1 MRKHIVLVLES
12 RKEDNDRLKEYL
24 EEQYI
29 VIQAFNEQEAL
40 QAMTRCRGNIEV
52 ALVDQ
57 ALLTMSGNKIMDAVK
72 EKILSDDIPAIAVL
86 KEYDLTV
93 AAGAIKAG
101 AAEIII
107 RPYEKN
113 LLRRRVHNMILRNE
127 LKLARQY
134 DSLTG
139 IYNKETFYKK
149 AESLIRRHPEQDY
162 TIVCLDIDR
171 FKLVNDLYGT
181 REGDRLLQF
190 VGNHL
195 KVGTA
200 EAGGVVGRL
209 VADVFVGC
217 YPNIGEQ
224 YAYVAERITQM
235 FKSYPLPMELVAAI
249 GFYQVED
256 PALPA
261 SRMCDRAILALNSV
275 KNNYLVN
282 YAVYNESLR
291 DNLMLEQEIVNDM
304 DFALKNGE
312 FKVYIQPK
320 CDMDTGRI
328 VGGEALV
335 RWIHP
340 EKGMVSPGDFVPIFE
355 KNKFI
360 LKLDYFVWE
369 EVCKVMRRWIDEG
382 GRPIPIS
389 VNVSRINLYNDDLYE
404 QIVSLVEKYQIDPK
418 LFQLEITESAYSS
431 NIEYLTEVVARL
443 QAYGFTILMDDFGSG
458 YSSLNMLKDISVDI
472 LKLDMRFLT
481 GETNGHGKGGDI
493 MESVVRMAKWINLY
507 VIAEGV
513 ETREQVE
520 FLLSI
525 NCHYAQGYYYYRPM
539 PMEEFKEL
547 MRDGEKVDY
556 RGMRRKMGETFNLQE
571 LMQPDVMSN
580 VLLQNII
587 GGVAFYEYYKG
598 NLELI
603 RVNEGYYAETGCSEE
618 ELQNYAKHISD
629 MVYEEDRGILD
640 RLLKEAAEY
649 PESGVEEVLRRRRCG
664 GGTLWIR
671 MKLFFLAE
679 NKGRQI
685 FYASLRNVTEEKEAE
700 EQLRISEERL
710 RLAMQGTSS
719 VLFDLDIKKRTSDC
733 SEDSARKFG
742 MPPHLENVPDCIIQ
756 QKMVHPDHIDPFVR
770 MYQDIFN
777 GKPRAICE
785 ARLMS
790 SDGSYHWN
798 RVTLTSVCDK
808 DGHPIRAV
816 GVVENLDREKELEAK
831 LKGKAEN
838 DSA

>member
-1 MRKHIVLVLES
+1 
-12 RKEDNDRLKEYL
+12 
-24 EEQYI
+24 
-29 VIQAFNEQEAL
+29 
-40 QAMTRCRGNIEV
+40 
-52 ALVDQ
+52 
-57 ALLTMSGNKIMDAVK
+57 
-72 EKILSDDIPAIAVL
+72 
-86 KEYDLTV
+86 
-93 AAGAIKAG
+93 
-101 AAEIII
+101 
-107 RPYEKN
+107 
-113 LLRRRVHNMILRNE
+113 MILHNE

-235 FKSYPLPMELVAAI
+235 FKSYPLPMDLVAAI

-256 PALPA
+256 RGLPA

-340 EKGMVSPGDFVPIFE
+340 EKGIVSPGDFVPTFE

-525 NCHYAQGYYYYRPM
+525 NCHYAQGYYYYQPM

-571 LMQPDVMSN
+571 LMKPDVMSN

-587 GGVAFYEYYKG
+587 GGVAFYEYYNG

-649 PESGVEEVLRRRRCG
+649 PESGVEGVVRRKRCG

-679 NKGRQI
+679 SKGRQI